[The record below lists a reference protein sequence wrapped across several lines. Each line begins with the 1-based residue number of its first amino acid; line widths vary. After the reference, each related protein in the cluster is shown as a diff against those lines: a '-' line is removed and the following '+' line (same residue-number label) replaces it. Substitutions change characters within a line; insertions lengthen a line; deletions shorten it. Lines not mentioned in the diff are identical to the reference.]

1 MPGDSPWLRR
11 TLPLWCGIG
20 AVLGGSLGP
29 AAQSAHALPTAL
41 LEPTAVC
48 AAPGPIAHA
57 SAGLD
62 FGGKE
67 LATASTGRTAD
78 AIEAALTAGP
88 LPSGARVAG
97 GQVLLPDGQSSFTI
111 SVEPRRMPSTLP
123 YAPVATA
130 HFLGP
135 HAAVVRVSDRATADL
150 IRQAVAARL
159 TEVAAIVAERSDK
172 RRPDVTSGLNE
183 GVLTTADTT
192 GRIPLSP
199 RDVGRVTALKILG
212 DQLPTSSARVKNAAL
227 GSAIAMGLLDEDPAR
242 PVHRMEG
249 NAPLVGAA
257 ASAARVASVRTLL
270 PEAAT
275 GLDKVLDL
283 ARKAASQA
291 ALEDIRTER
300 DCEHR
305 VLREQADNVIA
316 RRRTADA
323 ALTKSLNT
331 RYPQQLPVIP
341 HVIVG
346 SGWAATV
353 DHLTMPP
360 ITGAGADVP
369 PVLTVATGHGVVND
383 LGDFRLTQPAMDNEL
398 PGAPFQPVDFAEDR
412 NDFVMSTAFGRAVGV
427 ARAFAGMPTYQAN
440 VAGIEARTDAQ
451 AVAEW
456 PADARYRLTTS
467 DSRTLY
473 AHSLDLATGLGPP
486 RIQQAARDQLAG
498 RTFADPDTGYQVA
511 FGPAAGDVRI
521 LDPHGEPYTGRLP
534 ANASW
539 LLGAQNVDGRPT
551 KLTEPF
557 LLDLLGRPTERRV
570 IDPASGYS
578 VDPDTR
584 VTYGPDGAPID
595 PAGLDPALR
604 ARLGFRAEGYRD
616 PRIVADQDS
625 PYSVHPMTGAIALTG
640 SGEPVDRA
648 TVPAQ
653 ALARLDALVRA
664 HRVQYGGQNTS
675 ASYRPDDDLLV
686 VGGGAGGASEVEQAQ
701 PVTRQVTWGARPGRL
716 AADYPRGP
724 EGALDPKGL
733 RAEWDSATP
742 ARKAEIQR
750 DLSFVSGG
758 FNRRNTLPGIGAFS
772 LPVWTPTL
780 RTTDLPVTVRY
791 TTTDRFGTTDL
802 QGRLATYSR
811 IVYTIGQETDYPGGA
826 AALLGPGT
834 RLVAVLGPDG
844 VEVNGL
850 SDAQHTLRV
859 LGAAGVTPGVLRLT
873 GTDQAVL
880 TDKIKQQADVLPPDA
895 RTIHPSI
902 RYHAGRIAEMNRTL
916 QQRATR
922 RSER

>member
-29 AAQSAHALPTAL
+29 AAQSAHALTPAL
-41 LEPTAVC
+41 LEPAAVC

-67 LATASTGRTAD
+67 LGTASVGRTAD
-78 AIEAALTAGP
+78 AIKAALTDGP
-88 LPSGARVAG
+88 LPAGARVVG
-97 GQVLLPDGQSSFTI
+97 GQVLLPDGQGSFTI

-135 HAAVVRVSDRATADL
+135 DAAVVRVSDRATADL

-159 TEVAAIVAERSDK
+159 TEVAVIVADRSDK
-172 RRPDVTSGLNE
+172 KRPDVTSGLNE
-183 GVLTTADTT
+183 GVLTTADTA

-199 RDVGRVTALKILG
+199 RDIGRVTALKILG
-212 DQLPTSSARVKNAAL
+212 DQLPTTSARVKNTAL
-227 GSAIAMGLLDEDPAR
+227 GSAIAMGLLDEEPAR

-249 NAPLVGAA
+249 NAPLVGPAA
-257 ASAARVASVRTLL
+257 AAARAASVRATL
-270 PEAAT
+270 PDSAV

-283 ARKAASQA
+283 ARKAGSQA
-291 ALEDIRTER
+291 TLKNIRAER
-300 DCEHR
+300 DCERR
-305 VLREQADNVIA
+305 VLREQADGLITG
-316 RRRTADA
+316 RTTADA
-323 ALTKSLNT
+323 ELTKSLNA

-353 DHLTMPP
+353 DYLTLPP
-360 ITGAGADVP
+360 VAGIGADVP
-369 PVLTVATGHGVVND
+369 PVLTVAAGYGVVND

-427 ARAFAGMPTYQAN
+427 ARAFADMPTYQAN
-440 VAGIEARTDAQ
+440 VSGIEARADTKA
-451 AVAEW
+451 AAEW

-467 DSRTLY
+467 DKRTLY
-473 AHSLDLATGLGPP
+473 ARSLDLATGLGPP
-486 RIQQAARDQLAG
+486 RIQQAAGDQLAG
-498 RTFADPDTGYQVA
+498 RTFVDPDTGYQVT
-511 FGPAAGDVRI
+511 FGPAGDVRI
-521 LDPHGEPYTGRLP
+521 LDPQGEPYSGQLP

-539 LLGAQNVDGRPT
+539 LLGAQNIDGEPR
-551 KLTEPF
+551 KLSEPF
-557 LLDLLGRPTERRV
+557 LLDPQGRPTERRV
-570 IDPASGYS
+570 IDPESRYS

-584 VTYGPDGAPID
+584 VTYAPDGAPID
-595 PAGLDPALR
+595 PAGLEPALR
-604 ARLGFRAEGYRD
+604 DRLGFRAEGYRD
-616 PRIVADQDS
+616 PRFVADPGS
-625 PYSVHPMTGAIALTG
+625 PYSVHPMTGAVALTG
-640 SGEPVDRA
+640 SGEPVERT
-648 TVPAQ
+648 TVPPQ
-653 ALARLDALVRA
+653 TLVRLDALVRA

-686 VGGGAGGASEVEQAQ
+686 VGGGAGGASEVEQAH

-733 RAEWDSATP
+733 RAEWDSAAP

-758 FNRRNTLPGIGAFS
+758 FNRRNTLPAIGAFS
-772 LPVWTPTL
+772 LPIWQPTL

-791 TTTDRFGTTDL
+791 TTTGRFGTTDL
-802 QGRLATYSR
+802 QGRLSTFSR

-834 RLVAVLGPDG
+834 RLIAMLGPDG
-844 VEVNGL
+844 AEVNGL
-850 SDAQHTLRV
+850 GNAQRTLRV

-873 GTDQAVL
+873 GADQAVL

-902 RYHAGRIAEMNRTL
+902 RYHAGRIAEMNRTF
-916 QQRATR
+916 QR
-922 RSER
+922 